1 MNLRHLSKNKLNPI
15 TIKEASISDLFHYQN
30 HVQKYDKNESS
41 KSWNWPRFAA
51 LEGVMAKTLKQDPK
65 FLTIESNNI
74 PIGMM
79 MIANKFK
86 AEVTRST
93 KEDLTYIWYLSGA
106 DKEYLDKMEIDK
118 SSFDISIGKALID
131 AAMVESLKAGNDGKI
146 LLHADPKDKTNFLLD
161 YYKGQGL
168 SKIATEH
175 ISNISSTRANDGRFF
190 HATKSRAGEIL
201 YSNRLSIGQDPK
213 ELYQSKSTIAKGKER

>member
-1 MNLRHLSKNKLNPI
+1 MNLKHLSKNQLNPI
-15 TIKEASISDLFHYQN
+15 TIKEASSADLKHWQS

-41 KSWNWPRFAA
+41 KSWNWPRFAI
-51 LEGVMAKTLKQDPK
+51 LEGVIGKTLKQDPK
-65 FLTIESNNI
+65 FLSIESNNI

-86 AEVTRST
+86 AEVTRSV

-118 SSFDISIGKALID
+118 SSFDISIGKALMD
-131 AAMVESLKAGNDGKI
+131 AAMVESIKAGNDGKI
-146 LLHADPKDKTNFLLD
+146 LLHADPKDKTDFLLG
-161 YYKGQGL
+161 YYEKQGL
-168 SKIATEH
+168 SKIATEL
-175 ISNISSTRANDGRFF
+175 IKNISSSRANDGRFF

-201 YSNRLSIGQDPK
+201 FSNRLSIEQDPK
-213 ELYQSKSTIAKGKER
+213 ELYQFNNTLTMGIGR